1 MGMFDYV
8 VCKYSLPQGF
18 TLGVGEVL
26 QTKSFSYPERGLLT
40 YTLDEQ
46 GRLID
51 PKGVQVTNLPEL
63 ELHELDGELDE
74 TSSWYIS
81 LEFIADDSGVF
92 SLDSGSF
99 RKLGERCAAR
109 PSMDHAR
116 S

>member
-1 MGMFDYV
+1 MFDYV
-8 VCKYSLPQGF
+8 KCKYPLPKGF
-18 TLGVGEVL
+18 TAEGGVF

-99 RKLGERCAAR
+99 RKLDGN
-109 PSMDHAR
+109 
-116 S
+116 